1 MVTFFVFVLGAVIG
15 SFLNVCIDRLPRG
28 GSLVSPPSQCDACR
42 RRLSALDLV
51 PIVSYA
57 ALRGRCRT
65 CRARIPARVLAIEIG
80 TGALFVLIYLRFGS
94 TVQALLSAV
103 FTAWLTVIAVIDLEQ
118 RRILNVLTYPGI
130 LAAIVVG
137 LLLAG
142 GPPWGVILGGLL
154 SGGALLALALLS
166 PRGMGM
172 GDVKLAALLGF
183 LLGYP
188 VVLIGLFL
196 AFVLGGLISLALLSA
211 GRVSRKD
218 TVAFGPYLA
227 LGGILAM
234 LYGHE
239 LLGWWLARI

>member
-1 MVTFFVFVLGAVIG
+1 MDVLAILLLGAVVG

-28 GSLVSPPSQCDACR
+28 GSLLSPPSHCDACR
-42 RRLSALDLV
+42 RRLSALELV
-51 PIVSYA
+51 PIFSFL

-65 CRARIPARVLAIEIG
+65 CETPIPRRVLAVEAG
-80 TGALFVLIYLRFGS
+80 TGLLFALVYLRFGAS
-94 TVQALLSAV
+94 LQFLLSAV
-103 FTAWLTVIAVIDLEQ
+103 FAAWLTVIAVIDLER

-130 LAAIVVG
+130 AAAVVAG
-137 LLLAG
+137 LLLPG
-142 GPPWGVILGGLL
+142 GPAWTVVLGGVLG
-154 SGGALLALALLS
+154 GGALLVLALAS

-188 VVLIGLFL
+188 IVLIGLFL
-196 AFVLGGLISLALLSA
+196 AFVLGGLISMSLLAA
-211 GRVSRKD
+211 GRVGRKD

>member
-1 MVTFFVFVLGAVIG
+1 MDLLFVLALGAVVG

-28 GSLVSPPSQCDACR
+28 GSLVSPPSHCDACG

-51 PIVSYA
+51 PILSYVV
-57 ALRGRCRT
+57 LRGRCRT
-65 CRARIPARVLAIEIG
+65 CRATIPARVLAVEIG
-80 TGALFVLIYLRFGS
+80 TGAVFSLIYLRFGPTLQ
-94 TVQALLSAV
+94 TVLSAG
-103 FTAWLTVIAVIDLEQ
+103 FAAWLTVIAVIDIEH
-118 RRILNVLTYPGI
+118 RRILNLLTYPGI
-130 LAAIVVG
+130 LAAIVAG

-142 GPPWGVILGGLL
+142 GPPWGVILGGLIA
-154 SGGALLALALLS
+154 GGALLAMALVS

-188 VVLIGLFL
+188 VILVGLFL
-196 AFVLGGLISLALLSA
+196 AFVLGGLISLALLAA

-234 LYGHE
+234 VYGRE
-239 LLGWWLARI
+239 LLGWWLTRV